1 MDTIS
6 VESIWINV
14 CAVLHANLSP
24 SAYNTWIVSNPL
36 TEFRLIGDDRA
47 IGVISSPTAF
57 HSTNIEKNFYAQIKE
72 VLDQVTGRNT
82 ELQFRVGIVNT
93 MAPTPSTVPLTQT
106 NQVANFSTSYTAPSS
121 PEKPVSPMF
130 ATHQPISDFSN
141 SVNHSLE
148 SDNIANL
155 QPVYSLPNFNQ
166 QQPQSINNGLENQ
179 DFSQQSTTE
188 ETPGPLSPAIT
199 SLQERLRAM
208 AQKPQSVTSPTN
220 SQPHRPTQHQTQIS
234 TAGDLFSPATIQTM
248 SIDRARNQA
257 QRAGL
262 RLDYT
267 FDTFAVSTTNEMA
280 HAAAMAVS
288 TQPGTAYNPLFIY
301 GGVGVGKTH
310 LMHAVGNNILKNNP
324 EVKLLYCTGEDFTN
338 EIVNAI
344 QTKRAMLFKEKFRTV
359 DILLIDDVQFIA
371 GKNTVQEEFF
381 HTFNTVTKR
390 FGQVILTSDRP
401 PQEIS
406 LLEDRI
412 RSRFEAG
419 LMVDIQQPSFELR
432 TAIVLIKANSYQ
444 FTIPMNLAQIIASKV
459 DSARKIEGLMKSIK
473 SEVELKHREISLELI
488 EEVLKIDGDSKT
500 TRRMRVK
507 PFDLIRVVA
516 DYYHIKQ
523 VAIKGKQR
531 VQAIVRARHV
541 AMYFMK
547 NELNIPYEEIGRWFS
562 NRDHTSAMHGFRKI
576 EAEINIDDDL
586 RREVNELRDLLIKIS
601 R

>member
-1 MDTIS
+1 MENPSVSTIWSHVCS
-6 VESIWINV
+6 V
-14 CAVLHANLSP
+14 LQANLSP

-36 TEFRLIGDDRA
+36 TDFRLIGDDRA
-47 IGVISSPTAF
+47 IGVITSPTAF

-72 VLDQVTGRNT
+72 VLDQVTGRNS
-82 ELQFRVGIVNT
+82 ELQFRVGVITTPQVTLQPKLNT
-93 MAPTPSTVPLTQT
+93 PIQNPQTPPLRPQEPETVQSPFRSFASPNVPEGETASAAYRSVETNPEAPLTQD
-106 NQVANFSTSYTAPSS
+106 
-121 PEKPVSPMF
+121 
-130 ATHQPISDFSN
+130 IS
-141 SVNHSLE
+141 
-148 SDNIANL
+148 
-155 QPVYSLPNFNQ
+155 
-166 QQPQSINNGLENQ
+166 
-179 DFSQQSTTE
+179 
-188 ETPGPLSPAIT
+188 
-199 SLQERLRAM
+199 SLQERLLAM
-208 AQKPQSVTSPTN
+208 AQKP
-220 SQPHRPTQHQTQIS
+220 RPPEPQRQESHANLQMVGQAS
-234 TAGDLFSPATIQTM
+234 AGDLFSPATIQTM
-248 SIDRARNQA
+248 SIDRARSQA

-324 EVKLLYCTGEDFTN
+324 DVKLLYCTGEDFTN

-344 QTKRAMLFKEKFRTV
+344 QTKRAMIFKEKFRTV
-359 DILLIDDVQFIA
+359 DVLLIDDVQFIA

-401 PQEIS
+401 PQEIA

-432 TAIVLIKANSYQ
+432 TAIVLIKANSYH

-473 SEVELKHREISLELI
+473 SEVELKHREISLEMI
-488 EEVLKIDGDSKT
+488 EDVLKIDNDTKSTK
-500 TRRMRVK
+500 RLRVK
-507 PFDLIRVVA
+507 PYDLIKTVA

-523 VAIKGKQR
+523 VSIRGKQR
-531 VQAIVRARHV
+531 VKAIVRARHV

-547 NELNIPYEEIGRWFS
+547 EELQLPYMEIGRWFS
-562 NRDHTSAMHGFRKI
+562 NRDHTSAMHALRKI
-576 EAEINIDDDL
+576 QTDITEDDDL
-586 RREVNELRDLLIKIS
+586 RREVNEVRDMLMKIS